1 MNEEELNRIIKEYQE
16 SMRELQETRRAF
28 NEKYENMSEEEL
40 VEAMAQDLQEVLE
53 DAEKNG
59 VNVIKIDTDDKK

>member
-16 SMRELQETRRAF
+16 SMRELEETRRAF
-28 NEKYENMSEEEL
+28 NEKYANMSEDEF
-40 VEAMAQDLQEVLE
+40 VEAMAKDLQEVLE

-59 VNVIKIDTDDKK
+59 VNVIKVDTDDN

>member
-1 MNEEELNRIIKEYQE
+1 MTEEELNKIIKEYQE
-16 SMRELQETRRAF
+16 SMRELEETRRAF

-40 VEAMAQDLQEVLE
+40 VDAMAKDLQEVLE

-59 VNVIKIDTDDKK
+59 VNVIKVGTDDKK

>member
-16 SMRELQETRRAF
+16 SMRELEETRRAF
-28 NEKYENMSEEEL
+28 NEKYANMSEDEF
-40 VEAMAQDLQEVLE
+40 VEAMAKDLQEVLE

-59 VNVIKIDTDDKK
+59 VNVIKVDTDDKK

>member
-16 SMRELQETRRAF
+16 SMRELEESRRAF

-40 VEAMAQDLQEVLE
+40 VEAMAKDLQAVLE

-59 VNVIKIDTDDKK
+59 VNIIKVDTDDKK